1 MIMKRYLFLIIAI
14 FALILNTDRLH
25 AQQGKGDDV
34 KAVKISYITE
44 MMNLSSAQ
52 AAQFWP
58 LYNKYDSEMRTV
70 RKGRH
75 NLTKEKGKTAE
86 EIIDERQQLDERE
99 LSVKARYKDEFLK
112 VVSAHQ
118 LNQMYL
124 AEAKFRQYLLDRMK
138 NK

>member
-1 MIMKRYLFLIIAI
+1 MKRFLVVAIAF
-14 FALILNTDRLH
+14 FAFLLSSNVSQ
-25 AQQGKGDDV
+25 AQQGKGEDV
-34 KAVKISYITE
+34 KAVKISYITD
-44 MMNLSSAQ
+44 MMKLTSTQ
-52 AAQFWP
+52 ASQFWP
-58 LYNKYDSEMRTV
+58 LYNKYDNEMRTV

-99 LSVKARYKDEFLK
+99 VQVKARYKDEFLK

-124 AEAKFRQYLLDRMK
+124 AEAKFMQYLIERMK
-138 NK
+138 K